1 MIMMNQM
8 SIEIQHRSLTW
19 QLQNIQE
26 ESSMK
31 YIKCF

>member
-1 MIMMNQM
+1 M
-8 SIEIQHRSLTW
+8 SVEIQHSSLTW
-19 QLQNIQE
+19 QLQNAQE